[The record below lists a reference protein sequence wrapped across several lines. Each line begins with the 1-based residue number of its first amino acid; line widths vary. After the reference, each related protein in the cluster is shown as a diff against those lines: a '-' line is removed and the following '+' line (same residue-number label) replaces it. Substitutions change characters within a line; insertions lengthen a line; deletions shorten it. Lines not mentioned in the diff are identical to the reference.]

1 MGEGHALIKLKRR
14 KVPVCNLH
22 VTAVATGQS
31 RKTKANGLILVPYGY
46 GDLELVLSQFHSHG
60 TL

>member
-31 RKTKANGLILVPYGY
+31 QRFTTAQVFLFPSGRDFKCRNGDEDAAY
-46 GDLELVLSQFHSHG
+46 
-60 TL
+60 